1 MHKLTAFI
9 GSALLSAAAF
19 AQDGSADAAR
29 QQRMD
34 AAYDAHHE
42 STAARVADTTKRD
55 ARAAGHAIHQ
65 GVRATGHAIHQGLRA
80 TGHAIH
86 QGVRATGHAVHHGVD
101 KVTGHP

>member
-1 MHKLTAFI
+1 MNK
-9 GSALLSAAAF
+9 LSATLALTLVALCTGAI
-19 AQDGSADAAR
+19 AQETDATR

-65 GVRATGHAIHQGLRA
+65 GVRATGHA
-80 TGHAIH
+80 
-86 QGVRATGHAVHHGVD
+86 VHHGVD